1 MALTSSRWVLVAF
14 VLFLGC
20 GAPGPRATMHAP
32 WSYHLASFRY
42 LEPADAYAHWLRSVD
57 VPGWVAGRRGVDG
70 TWFEV
75 HAGAAE
81 SVQDLASLRERLVVL
96 GIDEVVPTDFRRWGT
111 DAVATDD
118 YRLYGY
124 DAERS
129 PSQLGT
135 ALHEVTR
142 AFPCSPRF
150 ELVSYMALQRVTS
163 VSNQVVRHYEPAG
176 LDPFIDELADADPGS
191 PVVAHAVFEDLPT
204 RERLQVSLV
213 WRAPSDS
220 LPRTTGRWAGPGFD
234 WSVASIRDEPRD
246 DGQLVR
252 LLWSPDG
259 SMVGAVTAGSDAGYP
274 LSEQLFDRSGCSGG
288 AFNYSA
294 LWRPLGV
301 LPDRF
306 APGDA
311 PFAVETSILGQ
322 DYVNQKGG
330 ARWARR
336 MKGRWSFSEAFLNE
350 GEDAWTAALFDLES
364 ADEAAE
370 VHGRIYTRQM
380 ERTWDSGRNRASK
393 RAGGD
398 GVYRVSV
405 LGVPAWYLD
414 QWTRQRLKELNFV
427 QGPWVFAFG
436 SFVASETP
444 LRMESLKARAAM
456 IPTLSGAGP
465 GVPR

>member
-1 MALTSSRWVLVAF
+1 VALTPRCLLVAAALL
-14 VLFLGC
+14 VGC
-20 GAPGPRATMHAP
+20 GTPGPSATAQAP
-32 WSYHLASFRY
+32 WSYRLASFRY
-42 LEPADAYAHWLRSVD
+42 LEPADAYAHWLRD
-57 VPGWVAGRRGVDG
+57 GGVPGWVAGRSGVDG

-81 SVQDLASLRERLVVL
+81 SPGELAMLRERLVGL
-96 GIDEVVPTDFRRWGT
+96 GVEAFVPADFRRWAA
-111 DAVATDD
+111 DSVPVDD
-118 YRLYGY
+118 YALYGY

-150 ELVSYMALQRVTS
+150 ELISYGALQRVPDLS
-163 VSNQVVRHYEPAG
+163 RQVVRYYEPDD
-176 LDPFIDELADADPGS
+176 LDPLIQELADADPGE
-191 PVVAHAVFEDLPT
+191 PVVAHAAFEDLPT
-204 RERLQVSLV
+204 GERLDVSLV
-213 WRAPSDS
+213 WRTPSDEQ
-220 LPRTTGRWAGPGFD
+220 PATTGRWAGPGFD
-234 WSVASIRDEPRD
+234 WAVASIRDEPRD

-259 SMVGAVTAGSDAGYP
+259 SMVAAVTASSDAGYP
-274 LSEQLFDRSGCSGG
+274 LSEQLFDRSTCRGG
-288 AFNYSA
+288 AFSYAA

-306 APGDA
+306 ARGDA

-322 DYVNQKGG
+322 DYVDMKGG

-336 MKGRWSFSEAFLNE
+336 MKGRWSFSEAYLHE
-350 GEDAWTAALFDLES
+350 AEDAWSANLFDLES
-364 ADEAAE
+364 AEEAEE
-370 VHGRIYTRQM
+370 VHGRLYTRQM
-380 ERTWDSGRNRASK
+380 ERSWGSGRNRASK

-398 GVYRVSV
+398 GIYRVSV
-405 LGVPAWYLD
+405 LGVPAWYVD
-414 QWTRQRLKELNFV
+414 QWSRQRLKELNFV

-436 SFVASETP
+436 SFVASDNP

-456 IPTLSGAGP
+456 VPALSGKGPDAG
-465 GVPR
+465 R